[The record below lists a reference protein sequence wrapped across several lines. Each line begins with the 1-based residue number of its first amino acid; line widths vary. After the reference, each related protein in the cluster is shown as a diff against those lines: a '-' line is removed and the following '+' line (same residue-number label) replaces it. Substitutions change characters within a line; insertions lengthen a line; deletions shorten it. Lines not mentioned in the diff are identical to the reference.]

1 MAYQYLDSP
10 IGPLTLIEQGGYL
23 THLLFG
29 QIPQEGKESDTP
41 VLSQTRLE
49 LAEYFRRERQVF
61 QVPLAPQGTPFQR
74 LCWQAL
80 LQIPY
85 GEIISYGTLAQRI
98 GHPKAFRA
106 VGGANHRNPIS
117 ILIPCHRVVG
127 VDGSLTG
134 YGGGLA
140 KKEFLLQLERPM
152 YSEKYAIK
160 K

>member
-140 KKEFLLQLERPM
+140 KKKFLLQLERPM
-152 YSEKYAIK
+152 YSEKYATK

>member
-152 YSEKYAIK
+152 YSEKYATK

>member
-140 KKEFLLQLERPM
+140 KKKFLLQLERPM
-152 YSEKYAIK
+152 YSEKHATK